1 MNWSSGEM
9 SQLSTEDDSFDLRNK
24 KKGVQLHPLT
34 MLHPLTEILYC
45 TYITLSKPSGL
56 YNPDTVNTELKTNS
70 INGLNN
76 NKCTWNILLAFL
88 YREYIKSQTY
98 LEYAWSIGCP
108 PCIQK
113 VIFACAHKPFTCRTK
128 DTHTHTHNGRWAEE
142 MQHDRGMAS
151 LLHTG
156 RKRKGLLLCELQSFQ
171 ANPTYSKE
179 YLK

>member
-76 NKCTWNILLAFL
+76 NKCT
-88 YREYIKSQTY
+88 
-98 LEYAWSIGCP
+98 
-108 PCIQK
+108 
-113 VIFACAHKPFTCRTK
+113 
-128 DTHTHTHNGRWAEE
+128 
-142 MQHDRGMAS
+142 
-151 LLHTG
+151 
-156 RKRKGLLLCELQSFQ
+156 
-171 ANPTYSKE
+171 
-179 YLK
+179 